1 MVAPDGRSLVTCIMA
16 VSSSSSNLLLLLL
29 ISSLDWLSTPGS
41 AFLMARDHITSS
53 APLEPHFT
61 ECVSR
66 DQETFRC
73 WWSPGNFHNLSSPG
87 ALRVFYLKKD
97 SPTSE
102 WKECPEYIHSNRECF
117 FDVNHT
123 SVWIPYCMQLR
134 GQNNVTYFNE
144 DDCFTVENI
153 VRPDPPVSLNWTLLN
168 ISPSGLSYDVMV
180 NWEPPPSADVEAG
193 WMRIEYEIQYR
204 ERNTTN
210 WEALE
215 MQPHTQQTIYGLNIG
230 REYEVHIRCRMQAFT
245 KFGEFSDSIFIQVT
259 EIPSKE
265 STFLLT
271 LVLVFGVVG
280 ILILIMLIVVSQQH
294 RLMMILLPPVPAPK
308 IKGIDPE
315 LFKKG
320 KLDELNFILSGGGM
334 GGLSTYAPDFY
345 QDEPWVEFIEVDAED
360 ADAAEKEDNPG
371 SDTQRL
377 LGLPQPVSH
386 HINIGC
392 SNAISFPD
400 NDSGRASCYDP
411 DLPNQDTLMLMATL
425 LPGQPEDEEAAFDL
439 EERSPVPERD
449 ERPLVQT
456 QTRGPQT
463 WINTDFYAQVSNV
476 MPSGG
481 VVLSPGQQ
489 LRIQES
495 TTATEEETQKN
506 VKEPKGS
513 EDTEEKKQK
522 ELQFQLL
529 VVDPEGSGYTTESNA
544 RQISTPPCSPMPDG
558 GYQTIHPQPVETKP
572 AATAEDNQSPYILP
586 DSPQSQ
592 LFAPVA
598 DYTVV
603 QEVDSQHSLLLNPPS
618 RQSPP
623 PCLPQHPLKAL
634 PAMPVGYI
642 TPDLLGNLSP

>member
-1 MVAPDGRSLVTCIMA
+1 MFFSSRLRNNIMA
-16 VSSSSSNLLLLLL
+16 VLSSSSNILLLLL
-29 ISSLDWLSTPGS
+29 ISFLDWLWTPAS
-41 AFLMARDHITSS
+41 AFLMGRDHMTSS
-53 APLEPHFT
+53 APVEPHIT
-61 ECVSR
+61 ECISR
-66 DQETFRC
+66 NQETFRC
-73 WWSPGNFHNLSSPG
+73 WWSPGSFHNLSSPG
-87 ALRVFYLKKD
+87 ALRVFYLKKVL
-97 SPTSE
+97 PTSE
-102 WKECPEYIHSNRECF
+102 WMECPEYIYSNRECF

-123 SVWIPYCMQLR
+123 SVWVPYCLQLR
-134 GQNNVTYFNE
+134 SQNRTFFNE

-153 VRPDPPVSLNWTLLN
+153 VRPDPPVSSNWTLLE

-180 NWEPPPSADVEAG
+180 NWEPPPSADVETG

-204 ERNTTN
+204 ARNTTN

-215 MQPHTQQTIYGLNIG
+215 IQPHTQQTIYGLHIG
-230 REYEVHIRCRMQAFT
+230 EEYEVHIRCRMQAFT
-245 KFGEFSDSIFIQVT
+245 KFGDFSDSIFIQVT
-259 EIPSKE
+259 DISSKE
-265 STFLLT
+265 STFPLT
-271 LVLVFGVVG
+271 LVLFGIVG
-280 ILILIMLIVVSQQH
+280 ILILIMLIVVFQQH
-294 RLMMILLPPVPAPK
+294 RLMLILLPPVPAPK

-315 LFKKG
+315 LLKKG

-334 GGLSTYAPDFY
+334 GGLPTYAQEY
-345 QDEPWVEFIEVDAED
+345 YESEPWVEFIEVVAED
-360 ADAAEKEDNPG
+360 ADTGEKDNQG

-377 LGLPQPVSH
+377 LSQRISH
-386 HINIGC
+386 HMD
-392 SNAISFPD
+392 ISFPD
-400 NDSGRASCYDP
+400 DDSGRASCYNP
-411 DLPNQDTLMLMATL
+411 DLPDQDTLMLMATL
-425 LPGQPEDEEAAFDL
+425 LPGQPEDREASFSVV
-439 EERSPVPERD
+439 ERAPAPERG
-449 ERPLVQT
+449 ERPLIQT
-456 QTRGPQT
+456 QTGGPQT
-463 WINTDFYAQVSNV
+463 WVNTDFYAQVSNV

-495 TTATEEETQKN
+495 TLATEEKTQKE
-506 VKEPKGS
+506 KKHKWS
-513 EDTEEKKQK
+513 EDTEDNKQK

-544 RQISTPPCSPMPDG
+544 RQISTPPSSPMPG
-558 GYQTIHPQPVETKP
+558 EGYQTIHPQPVDTKP

-603 QEVDSQHSLLLNPPS
+603 QEVDSQHSLLLNPPP

-623 PCLPQHPLKAL
+623 PCLPQHPLKAI

>member
-1 MVAPDGRSLVTCIMA
+1 MA
-16 VSSSSSNLLLLLL
+16 VSSFSSSLLLPLL

-41 AFLMARDHITSS
+41 AFLSDRDHMTSS

-61 ECVSR
+61 ECISR

-73 WWSPGNFHNLSSPG
+73 WWSPGTFHNLSSPG
-87 ALRVFYLKKD
+87 ALTVFYLKKD

-102 WKECPEYIHSNRECF
+102 WKECPEYNHSKRECF

-134 GQNNVTYFNE
+134 SQNNVIFFNE

-180 NWEPPPSADVEAG
+180 NWEAPPSADVGAG

-204 ERNTTN
+204 ERNATN

-215 MQPHTQQTIYGLNIG
+215 MQPQTQQTIYGLHIG
-230 REYEVHIRCRMQAFT
+230 KEYEVHIRCRMQAFT

-259 EIPSKE
+259 EIPRRDN
-265 STFLLT
+265 TTPLT
-271 LVLVFGVVG
+271 LILVFGIVG
-280 ILILIMLIVVSQQH
+280 ILILLMLIVISQQH
-294 RLMMILLPPVPAPK
+294 RFMMIVLPPVPAPK

-315 LFKKG
+315 LLKRG

-334 GGLSTYAPDFY
+334 GGLPTYAADFY

-360 ADAAEKEDNPG
+360 ADTAEKDDNQG

-386 HINIGC
+386 HMNIGC
-392 SNAISFPD
+392 SNVISFPD
-400 NDSGRASCYDP
+400 DDSGRASCYDP
-411 DLPNQDTLMLMATL
+411 DLPDQDALMLMATL
-425 LPGQPEDEEAAFDL
+425 LPGQPEDEEASLDVV
-439 EERSPVPERD
+439 ERAPTPERG
-449 ERPLVQT
+449 ERPLIQT
-456 QTRGPQT
+456 QTAGPQT
-463 WINTDFYAQVSNV
+463 WVNTDFYAQVSNV

-495 TTATEEETQKN
+495 TSATEDETQK
-506 VKEPKGS
+506 KGQECEDS
-513 EDTEEKKQK
+513 EETEEKKQK

-529 VVDPEGSGYTTESNA
+529 VVNPEGSSYTTESNA
-544 RQISTPPCSPMPDG
+544 QQISTPPCSPMPG
-558 GYQTIHPQPVETKP
+558 EGYQTIPPPPVETKP
-572 AATAEDNQSPYILP
+572 AATMEDNPSPYILP

-592 LFAPVA
+592 FFAPVA

-603 QEVDSQHSLLLNPPS
+603 QEVDSQHSLLLNPPPH
-618 RQSPP
+618 QSPP
-623 PCLPQHPLKAL
+623 PCLPQHPPKAL

>member
-1 MVAPDGRSLVTCIMA
+1 MA
-16 VSSSSSNLLLLLL
+16 VSLSSFSLLLLL
-29 ISSLDWLSTPGS
+29 ISFLDCLSTPGS
-41 AFLMARDHITSS
+41 AFLMDWDHMTSP

-61 ECVSR
+61 QCISR

-97 SPTSE
+97 SPNSE
-102 WKECPEYIHSNRECF
+102 WKECPEYNHSKRECF

-134 GQNNVTYFNE
+134 SQNNVTYFNE

-180 NWEPPPSADVEAG
+180 NWEPPPSADVRAG

-215 MQPHTQQTIYGLNIG
+215 MQPHTQQTIYGLHIG
-230 REYEVHIRCRMQAFT
+230 KEYEVHIRCRMQAFT
-245 KFGEFSDSIFIQVT
+245 KFGHFSDSIFIQVT
-259 EIPSKE
+259 EVPSRETK
-265 STFLLT
+265 FPLT
-271 LVLVFGVVG
+271 LVLVFGIVG

-308 IKGIDPE
+308 IKDIDPE
-315 LFKKG
+315 LLKKG
-320 KLDELNFILSGGGM
+320 KLDELNFILSGGG
-334 GGLSTYAPDFY
+334 GLPNYAPDFY
-345 QDEPWVEFIEVDAED
+345 EDEPWVEFIQVDSED
-360 ADAAEKEDNPG
+360 ADTGEKEDNQS

-377 LGLPQPVSH
+377 LSLPQPLSH
-386 HINIGC
+386 HMT
-392 SNAISFPD
+392 ISFPD
-400 NDSGRASCYDP
+400 EDSGRASCYDP
-411 DLPNQDTLMLMATL
+411 DLPDLDSLMLMDTL
-425 LPGQPEDEEAAFDL
+425 LPGQSKDGETSFDVI
-439 EERSPVPERD
+439 ESAPD
-449 ERPLVQT
+449 GGERPRVQI
-456 QTRGPQT
+456 QTAGPQT
-463 WINTDFYAQVSNV
+463 WVNTDFYAQVSNV

-489 LRIQES
+489 LRVQES
-495 TTATEEETQKN
+495 TSATEEETQK
-506 VKEPKGS
+506 KGS
-513 EDTEEKKQK
+513 ESEESKETDETKQK

-529 VVDPEGSGYTTESNA
+529 VVDSIGGGYTTESNA
-544 RQISTPPCSPMPDG
+544 QQISTPHSSPMPG
-558 GYQTIHPQPVETKP
+558 EGYQTILPQPVETKP
-572 AATAEDNQSPYILP
+572 AGRVETNHSPYILP

-592 LFAPVA
+592 FFAPVA

-603 QEVDSQHSLLLNPPS
+603 QEVDNQHSLLLNP
-618 RQSPP
+618 RAHQSPS
-623 PCLPQHPLKAL
+623 PCLLQHPIKAL

-642 TPDLLGNLSP
+642 TPDLLGNLSQ

>member
-1 MVAPDGRSLVTCIMA
+1 MA

-41 AFLMARDHITSS
+41 AFLIDRLDIISS
-53 APLEPHFT
+53 GSLEPHFT
-61 ECVSR
+61 ECISR

-73 WWSPGNFHNLSSPG
+73 WWSPGDFHNLSSPG
-87 ALRVFYLKKD
+87 ALRVFYLKKE

-102 WKECPEYIHSNRECF
+102 WKECPEYIHSKRECY

-123 SVWIPYCMQLR
+123 SIWIPYCMQLR
-134 GQNNVTYFNE
+134 GENNITFFSD

-153 VRPDPPVSLNWTLLN
+153 VRPDPPVSLNWTILN
-168 ISPSGLSYDVMV
+168 VSPSGLSYDVMV
-180 NWEPPPSADVEAG
+180 NWEPPPSADVGAG

-204 ERNTTN
+204 ERNSTN

-215 MQPHTQQTIYGLNIG
+215 IQRHTQQTIYGLHIG
-230 REYEVHIRCRMQAFT
+230 KEYEVHIRCRMQAFI
-245 KFGEFSDSIFIQVT
+245 KFGEFSDSIFIQVSSRET
-259 EIPSKE
+259 
-265 STFLLT
+265 TFPLT
-271 LVLVFGVVG
+271 LILIFGTVG

-294 RLMMILLPPVPAPK
+294 RFMMILLPPVPAPK

-315 LFKKG
+315 LLKKG
-320 KLDELNFILSGGGM
+320 KLDELNFILSGGM
-334 GGLSTYAPDFY
+334 GGLPTYAPDFY
-345 QDEPWVEFIEVDAED
+345 QDEPWVEFIEVDAVD
-360 ADAAEKEDNPG
+360 ADTGEKEDNQG

-377 LGLPQPVSH
+377 LGLSQPVSH
-386 HINIGC
+386 HMNIG
-392 SNAISFPD
+392 FPD
-400 NDSGRASCYDP
+400 DDSGRASCYDP
-411 DLPNQDTLMLMATL
+411 DLPDQDTLMLMATL
-425 LPGQPEDEEAAFDL
+425 LPGQPEDGEASLDL
-439 EERSPVPERD
+439 VERAPTPERG

-456 QTRGPQT
+456 QTAGPQT
-463 WINTDFYAQVSNV
+463 WVNTDFYAQVSNV

-495 TTATEEETQKN
+495 TTATEEEMKKKG
-506 VKEPKGS
+506 KEG
-513 EDTEEKKQK
+513 EDSDETEEKKKK
-522 ELQFQLL
+522 ELQLRLL
-529 VVDPEGSGYTTESNA
+529 VVDAEGSGYTTESNA
-544 RQISTPPCSPMPDG
+544 RQISTPPSSPMPG
-558 GYQTIHPQPVETKP
+558 EGYQTIHPQPVETKP
-572 AATAEDNQSPYILP
+572 AGTVEDNRSPYILP

-592 LFAPVA
+592 FLAPVA

-603 QEVDSQHSLLLNPPS
+603 QEVDSQHSLLLNPPPH
-618 RQSPP
+618 QSPP

>member
-1 MVAPDGRSLVTCIMA
+1 MA
-16 VSSSSSNLLLLLL
+16 VLSSSSNLLLLLL
-29 ISSLDWLSTPGS
+29 MSSLDWLSTPGF
-41 AFLMARDHITSS
+41 ALLMGHQRVTSP
-53 APLEPHFT
+53 APLEPHIT
-61 ECVSR
+61 ECISR
-66 DQETFRC
+66 DQATFQC
-73 WWSPGNFHNLSSPG
+73 WWSQGNYHNLSSPG
-87 ALRVFYLKKD
+87 ALRLFYIKKD

-102 WKECPEYIHSNRECF
+102 WKECPEYVHSNRMCF
-117 FDVNHT
+117 FDVTHT
-123 SVWIPYCMQLR
+123 SVWIAYCMQLR
-134 GQNNVTYFNE
+134 SQENITYFNE
-144 DDCFTVENI
+144 EDCFTVENI
-153 VRPDPPVSLNWTLLN
+153 VRPDPPVSLNWTLLS
-168 ISPSGLSYDVMV
+168 ISLSGLNYDVMV
-180 NWEPPPSADVEAG
+180 NWEPPPSADVGAG

-204 ERNTTN
+204 ARNTTK

-215 MQPHTQQTIYGLNIG
+215 MQPQTQQTIFGLHIG
-230 REYEVHIRCRMQAFT
+230 KEYEVHIRCRMQAFT
-245 KFGEFSDSIFIQVT
+245 KFGEFSDSIFIHVT
-259 EIPSKE
+259 EVPNKD
-265 STFLLT
+265 STFPLT
-271 LVLVFGVVG
+271 LVLAFVGIVG

-294 RLMMILLPPVPAPK
+294 RLMVILLPPVPAPK

-315 LFKKG
+315 MLKKG
-320 KLDELNFILSGGGM
+320 KLNELNFIPSGGM
-334 GGLSTYAPDFY
+334 GGMPTYAADFY

-360 ADAAEKEDNPG
+360 ADTGEKEENQG

-377 LGLPQPVSH
+377 LDLPQPVSH
-386 HINIGC
+386 HMNIGF
-392 SNAISFPD
+392 SNAVSYPD
-400 NDSGRASCYDP
+400 DDSGRASCYDP
-411 DLPNQDTLMLMATL
+411 DLPDQDTLMLMATL
-425 LPGQPEDEEAAFDL
+425 LPGQPEDREASLDVVKKGPA
-439 EERSPVPERD
+439 PERG

-456 QTRGPQT
+456 QTGGPQT
-463 WINTDFYAQVSNV
+463 WVNTDFYAQVSNV

-495 TTATEEETQKN
+495 TSGAEEETQKKG
-506 VKEPKGS
+506 KEHKGDEDS
-513 EDTEEKKQK
+513 EEDKVK

-529 VVDPEGSGYTTESNA
+529 VVDPEGGSYTTESNA
-544 RQISTPPCSPMPDG
+544 RQIGTPPSSTIPG
-558 GYQTIHPQPVETKP
+558 EGYQTIHPQPAETKP

-603 QEVDSQHSLLLNPPS
+603 QEVDSQHSLLLNPPP

>member
-1 MVAPDGRSLVTCIMA
+1 MA
-16 VSSSSSNLLLLLL
+16 VSSCSSNLLFLL
-29 ISSLDWLSTPGS
+29 IVSFLDWMSTPGS
-41 AFLMARDHITSS
+41 AFLIDRDHMTSS

-73 WWSPGNFHNLSSPG
+73 WWSPGTFHNLSSPG

-97 SPTSE
+97 SPTSD

-134 GQNNVTYFNE
+134 SQNNITYLNE

-180 NWEPPPSADVEAG
+180 NWEPPPSADVRAG
-193 WMRIEYEIQYR
+193 WIRIEYEIQYR

-210 WEALE
+210 WEALD
-215 MQPHTQQTIYGLNIG
+215 MQPHTQQTIYGLHIG
-230 REYEVHIRCRMQAFT
+230 KEYEVHIRCRMQAFT

-265 STFLLT
+265 STVPLT
-271 LVLVFGVVG
+271 LVLIFGIVG
-280 ILILIMLIVVSQQH
+280 ILILIMLIVISQQH
-294 RLMMILLPPVPAPK
+294 RLMMVLLPPVPAPK
-308 IKGIDPE
+308 IKGIDSD
-315 LFKKG
+315 LLKKG

-334 GGLSTYAPDFY
+334 GGLPSYAPDFY
-345 QDEPWVEFIEVDAED
+345 QDEPWVEFIEVDTD
-360 ADAAEKEDNPG
+360 SGEKEDNRG

-386 HINIGC
+386 LMNMGC
-392 SNAISFPD
+392 SNVISFPD
-400 NDSGRASCYDP
+400 DDSGQASCYDP
-411 DLPNQDTLMLMATL
+411 DLPVQDTLMLMATL
-425 LPGQPEDEEAAFDL
+425 LPGQPEDEEASLDAVERTPAL
-439 EERSPVPERD
+439 ERG

-456 QTRGPQT
+456 QNGGPQT
-463 WINTDFYAQVSNV
+463 WVNTDFYAQVSNV
-476 MPSGG
+476 MPSGS

-489 LRIQES
+489 LRIQENTS
-495 TTATEEETQKN
+495 ATKEQKKG
-506 VKEPKGS
+506 KES
-513 EDTEEKKQK
+513 EDSKAEQKQN
-522 ELQFQLL
+522 ELQIQLL
-529 VVDPEGSGYTTESNA
+529 VVEQEGNGYTAESHL
-544 RQISTPPCSPMPDG
+544 RQISTPPSSPIPG
-558 GYQTIHPQPVETKP
+558 EGYQTIHPQPVETKP
-572 AATAEDNQSPYILP
+572 AATAVDNQSPYILP

-592 LFAPVA
+592 FFAPVA

-603 QEVDSQHSLLLNPPS
+603 QELDSHHSLLLNPPP

-623 PCLPQHPLKAL
+623 PCLPQPPLKA
-634 PAMPVGYI
+634 PMPVGYI
-642 TPDLLGNLSP
+642 TPDLLGNISP

>member
-1 MVAPDGRSLVTCIMA
+1 MA
-16 VSSSSSNLLLLLL
+16 VTSPSSSLLLLLL
-29 ISSLDWLSTPGS
+29 ISSQDWLSSPGS
-41 AFLMARDHITSS
+41 AFLIDWDHMTSS

-61 ECVSR
+61 ECISR

-73 WWSPGNFHNLSSPG
+73 WWSPGTFRNLSSPG

-134 GQNNVTYFNE
+134 SQNNVTYFNE

-180 NWEPPPSADVEAG
+180 NWEPPPSADVGAG
-193 WMRIEYEIQYR
+193 WMRIEYEMQYR

-210 WEALE
+210 WESLDV
-215 MQPHTQQTIYGLNIG
+215 QPHTQQTIFGLHIG
-230 REYEVHIRCRMQAFT
+230 RDYEVHIRCRMQAFT
-245 KFGEFSDSIFIQVT
+245 KFGEYSNSIFIQVT
-259 EIPSKE
+259 EIPTKE
-265 STFLLT
+265 STIPLT
-271 LVLVFGVVG
+271 LVLVFGILG
-280 ILILIMLIVVSQQH
+280 ILILIMLIVISQQH
-294 RLMMILLPPVPAPK
+294 RLMMVLLPPVPAPK
-308 IKGIDPE
+308 IKGIDSE
-315 LFKKG
+315 LLKKG
-320 KLDELNFILSGGGM
+320 KLDELNFILTGGGM
-334 GGLSTYAPDFY
+334 GGLPTYAPDFY
-345 QDEPWVEFIEVDAED
+345 QDEPWVEFIEVDAD
-360 ADAAEKEDNPG
+360 DGDSGEKEDSRG

-377 LGLPQPVSH
+377 LGMPHPVSH
-386 HINIGC
+386 HMNMGC

-400 NDSGRASCYDP
+400 DDSGRASCYDP
-411 DLPNQDTLMLMATL
+411 DLPEQDTLMLMATL
-425 LPGQPEDEEAAFDL
+425 LPGQPEDEEASL
-439 EERSPVPERD
+439 SVEERAPASSERS
-449 ERPLVQT
+449 LVQT
-456 QTRGPQT
+456 QPGGPQT
-463 WINTDFYAQVSNV
+463 WVNTDFYAQVSNV

-495 TTATEEETQKN
+495 TSATEEETQKG
-506 VKEPKGS
+506 KKGEGS
-513 EDTEEKKQK
+513 EETEEQKQK

-529 VVDPEGSGYTTESNA
+529 VVDPEGSGYTTESNG
-544 RQISTPPCSPMPDG
+544 RQISTPPSSPVPG
-558 GYQTIHPQPVETKP
+558 EGYQTIHPQLVETKA
-572 AATAEDNQSPYILP
+572 AATMEDNQSPYILP

-592 LFAPVA
+592 FVAPVA

-603 QEVDSQHSLLLNPPS
+603 QELDSHHSLLLNPPP

-623 PCLPQHPLKAL
+623 PCLPQHPLKA
-634 PAMPVGYI
+634 PMPVGYI

>member
-1 MVAPDGRSLVTCIMA
+1 MA
-16 VSSSSSNLLLLLL
+16 VSLSSSNLLLLLL

-41 AFLMARDHITSS
+41 AFLMVRDHVTSL
-53 APLEPHFT
+53 APLEPHIT

-73 WWSPGNFHNLSSPG
+73 WWSPGSFHNLSSPG
-87 ALRVFYLKKD
+87 SLRVFYLKKE
-97 SPTSE
+97 SPASE
-102 WKECPEYIHSNRECF
+102 WKECPEYVHSNRECF

-123 SVWIPYCMQLR
+123 SIWVPYCMQLR
-134 GQNNVTYFNE
+134 SHNSTFYNGDY
-144 DDCFTVENI
+144 CFTVENI
-153 VRPDPPVSLNWTLLN
+153 VRPDPPVSLNWTMLN

-180 NWEPPPSADVEAG
+180 NWEPPPSADVRAG

-204 ERNTTN
+204 ERNTTT

-215 MQPHTQQTIYGLNIG
+215 MQPHTQQTIFGLHIG
-230 REYEVHIRCRMQAFT
+230 KEYEVHIRCRMQAFT

-265 STFLLT
+265 SAFPLT
-271 LVLVFGVVG
+271 LVLVFGIVG

-294 RLMMILLPPVPAPK
+294 RLMMIVLPPVPAPK

-315 LFKKG
+315 LLKKG
-320 KLDELNFILSGGGM
+320 KLDELNFILSGGVM
-334 GGLSTYAPDFY
+334 GGLPTYAQDFY
-345 QDEPWVEFIEVDAED
+345 QDEPWVEFIEVDAEEED
-360 ADAAEKEDNPG
+360 AGEKEDNQG

-377 LGLPQPVSH
+377 LGLSQPASH
-386 HINIGC
+386 HLT
-392 SNAISFPD
+392 ISFPD
-400 NDSGRASCYDP
+400 DDSGRASCYDP
-411 DLPNQDTLMLMATL
+411 DMPDQDTLMLMATL
-425 LPGQPEDEEAAFDL
+425 LPGQPEVEEASLDVVKRA
-439 EERSPVPERD
+439 PAPEKS

-456 QTRGPQT
+456 QTGGPQT
-463 WINTDFYAQVSNV
+463 WVNTDFYAQVSNV

-489 LRIQES
+489 LRIQENTS
-495 TTATEEETQKN
+495 GIEEET
-506 VKEPKGS
+506 VKKGKEHKGS
-513 EDTEEKKQK
+513 EGTEENKQK

-544 RQISTPPCSPMPDG
+544 RQISTPPSSPMPGD
-558 GYQTIHPQPVETKP
+558 GYQIIHPQHVETKP
-572 AATAEDNQSPYILP
+572 VATAEDNQSPYILP

-603 QEVDSQHSLLLNPPS
+603 QEVDSQHSLLLNLPP

-634 PAMPVGYI
+634 SSMPVGYI